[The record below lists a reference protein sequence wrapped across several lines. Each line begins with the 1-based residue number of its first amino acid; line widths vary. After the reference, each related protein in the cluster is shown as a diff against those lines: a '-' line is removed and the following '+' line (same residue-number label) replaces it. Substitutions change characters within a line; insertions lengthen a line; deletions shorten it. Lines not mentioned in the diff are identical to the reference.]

1 MRARTFGVAIV
12 LAVLSAI
19 AVEAV
24 LVEPAAIE
32 VTLTEIES
40 PRIAEPVRIAF
51 VADMQRR
58 DADPA
63 FVARAVAEIN
73 AASPDVVAMGGD
85 YVEASEEEL
94 PSVAALR
101 GVRAPGG
108 AFAVLGNHDY
118 GVYGPAKDP
127 AAADM
132 RLAAAVAAYLS
143 EGGAVRVLRNEVADA
158 GGGVQIA
165 GLDSH
170 WAGLRDESALDALGA
185 GAYRVVLAHNQEGMS
200 LGAGADAPADLY
212 LFGHTHCGQVRL
224 PLLGS
229 VPKALGFE
237 GEYDYRHY
245 EVAGGSAD
253 VYTTCGLSPWP
264 RLLNPPEVTII
275 DVVPAPA
282 QRGEGPG
289 G

>member
-1 MRARTFGVAIV
+1 MRARIALAAAAALGALAAYAI
-12 LAVLSAI
+12 
-19 AVEAV
+19 
-24 LVEPAAIE
+24 LVEPAMID
-32 VTLTEIES
+32 VTYTEIES
-40 PRIAEPVRIAF
+40 PRVDESVRIAF

-58 DADPA
+58 DADPS
-63 FVARAVAEIN
+63 FVARAVAEAN
-73 AASPDVVAMGGD
+73 AAAPDIVAMGGD
-85 YVEASEEEL
+85 YVEASTPEL

-101 GVRAPGG
+101 DVRAAGG

-118 GVYGPAKDP
+118 GVYGPAKNP
-127 AAADM
+127 ASADA
-132 RLAAAVAAYLS
+132 RLAASVAGYLS
-143 EGGAVRVLRNEVADA
+143 EGGAVRVLRNEVVDVL
-158 GGGVQIA
+158 GGRVQIA
-165 GLDSH
+165 GLDSY
-170 WAGLRDESALDALGA
+170 WAGMRDESALDALDG
-185 GAYRVVLAHNQEGMS
+185 GAYRVVLAHNQVGIA
-200 LGAGADAPADLY
+200 LGAASERPADLY

-275 DVVPAPA
+275 DVVPPA
-282 QRGEGPG
+282 PG
-289 G
+289 GAGG